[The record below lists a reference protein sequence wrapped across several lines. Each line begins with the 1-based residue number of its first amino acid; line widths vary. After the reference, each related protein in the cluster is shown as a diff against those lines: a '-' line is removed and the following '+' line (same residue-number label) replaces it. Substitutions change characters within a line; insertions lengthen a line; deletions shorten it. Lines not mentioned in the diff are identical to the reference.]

1 MSDRIGGEAIIGD
14 ERGVEGIA
22 PPSRSAI
29 EYFHLFKHMLGN
41 SRARP
46 RILAFVVAIVVVL
59 IFTAIGQIRLN
70 QWQGAFYN
78 AVSKRDFP
86 DFLTQ
91 LTVFGQVV
99 LALLVL
105 GVSQTWLHQTLKI
118 RLREAITRGLLAEW
132 LKPMR
137 AYRLSLAGE
146 IGANP
151 DQRIHEDAR
160 RLADLT
166 ADLGVG
172 LVQSGLLLI
181 SFVGVLWSLSSK
193 VTFVYGDT
201 PFIIPGYMVWCAVGY
216 ALTGS
221 WLASMVGAPLI
232 RRNAELR
239 AREAELRF
247 ALVRVSETALGVAI
261 YGGEAGERSLLDN
274 TLNTVVITA
283 RGIAN
288 NLTRLTMITA
298 SYGWLALVAPIVV
311 ASPGYFAHSMS
322 FGDLMVIV
330 GAFIQVQQSLRWYVD
345 NFSNIAELR
354 AMLERVVAFREALAK
369 VDAFGAVC
377 GQIAYEE
384 DLRGG
389 VALEKL
395 SVLAPHG
402 RITADGDLVEAGPG
416 GRLRIV
422 GEARSGKSTFFHAL
436 ARLWPWGTGAIRL
449 PARDQIMFLPHRPYM
464 PLGSLRA
471 ALTYPAPPDRFS
483 DETVRAALDR
493 IGLGQL
499 APDLDRVARW
509 DQELPLDEQQRVA
522 YVRVLLHKPRW
533 VIQDEALSELDET
546 TEELAY
552 SIFETELAG
561 TGLISIGGEH
571 DHEQF
576 YDKTL
581 RLKVELPGLDLAA
594 LAEPCRPPGRQKQ

>member
-1 MSDRIGGEAIIGD
+1 MSDRIGGEATVNGGRSG
-14 ERGVEGIA
+14 EGVLL
-22 PPSRSAI
+22 PSRSAA
-29 EYFHLFKHMLGN
+29 EYFHQFMHILGGPK
-41 SRARP
+41 ARP
-46 RILAFVVAIVVVL
+46 RIAAFAIAIFVIL

-86 DFLTQ
+86 AFLTQ
-91 LTVFGQVV
+91 LVVFGEVV
-99 LALLVL
+99 LALLAL

-118 RLREAITRGLLAEW
+118 RLRETITQGLLDEW

-160 RLADLT
+160 RLAELT

-181 SFVGVLWSLSSK
+181 SFVGVLWGLSPK
-193 VTFVYGDT
+193 VTFVYGDASYM
-201 PFIIPGYMVWCAVGY
+201 IPGYMVWCAVGY

-221 WLASMVGAPLI
+221 WLASIVGGSLI

-247 ALVRVSETALGVAI
+247 ALVRVSETSLGVAI
-261 YGGEAGERSLLDN
+261 YGGEAGERAHLD
-274 TLNTVVITA
+274 TALNTVVRTA
-283 RGIAN
+283 RGMAN
-288 NLTRLTMITA
+288 TITKLTTITA
-298 SYGWLALVAPIVV
+298 GYGWLALVAPIIV
-311 ASPGYFAHSMS
+311 ASPGYFTNSMS
-322 FGDLMVIV
+322 FGDLMIIV

-354 AMLERVVAFREALAK
+354 AMLERIIAFRDALSGA
-369 VDAFGAVC
+369 DALGVEC
-377 GQIAYEE
+377 GQIKYEE
-384 DLRGG
+384 HPQGG
-389 VALEKL
+389 ATLEGL
-395 SVLAPHG
+395 AVFAPHG
-402 RITADGDLVEAGPG
+402 RITADGQLVEIRPA

-436 ARLWPWGTGAIRL
+436 AGLWPWGTGSIRL
-449 PARDQIMFLPHRPYM
+449 PPRDQIMFLPHRPYM

-471 ALTYPAPPDRFS
+471 ALTYPAPPEQFS

-493 IGLGQL
+493 IGLSPL

-552 SIFETELAG
+552 SIFATDLAG

-581 RLKVELPGLDLAA
+581 RLKVDSPGLDLSA
-594 LAEPCRPPGRQKQ
+594 LAAPCRPPGHQRQ